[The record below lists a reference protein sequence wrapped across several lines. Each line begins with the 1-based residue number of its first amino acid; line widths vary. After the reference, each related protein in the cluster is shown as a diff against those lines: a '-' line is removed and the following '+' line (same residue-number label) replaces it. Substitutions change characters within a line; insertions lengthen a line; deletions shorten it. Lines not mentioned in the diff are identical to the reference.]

1 MNSKEK
7 SYARLIQRVLNKT
20 RKEQIESFY
29 GEGSK
34 IKVRGVVFSH
44 TKKECIVDA
53 IIVLGPVICE
63 DVMEDLVAMYE
74 ILDITDLYL
83 DGYKVGVQLKFDV

>member
-1 MNSKEK
+1 MERVQKLK
-7 SYARLIQRVLNKT
+7 FVVLFFLIPR
-20 RKEQIESFY
+20 I
-29 GEGSK
+29 
-34 IKVRGVVFSH
+34 
-44 TKKECIVDA
+44 ECIVDA